1 MRAPPDVVSE
11 LQSQVRRWARANLD
25 AGALE
30 ELGHVPPRM
39 LGELS
44 ELGLFSLTLPEE
56 HGGAGFGITD
66 ACLVVEE
73 LARHDRSVAT
83 TVGLH
88 LGLGSRGI
96 VAFARPEVLA
106 RWLPRMA
113 TGEVI
118 GAFAATEAGAGS
130 DLMSIRTA
138 LREDGDGYVLDGE
151 KSYVTNARYA
161 GCYTVL
167 ARSGKRSHALV
178 LVPRDAEGLTLGPE
192 EKKLGLR
199 ASSTAT
205 VRFDGVRVPR
215 EHVLGGVEAGLD
227 AAYAVLGW
235 GRTMMAAG
243 CVGTARAAAEATVA
257 HVTTRKQFKR
267 TLSAFPAVQSH
278 LGTMLSMI
286 DVMQALVRRTA
297 LALDEGRP
305 AEALSFATKIFASER
320 TFDACDSAI
329 QLHGALGVI
338 EPIGVARLLRDC
350 RVTRIFEGSNDVLL
364 VRLGTLRLASA
375 ERLERIGDAVDPSLR
390 DEARRCD
397 SLAESIDAAVA
408 EVRRSLGFAAVTRQG
423 ILGALARAEIAHH
436 AILALLLEG
445 GRDEGWRDR
454 LDFALRLLERD
465 AASALAA
472 VPLADPLAAQAAR
485 VCARA
490 CNPHEFVERPRVQEP
505 S

>member
-1 MRAPPDVVSE
+1 VPAPPDVVAE
-11 LQSQVRRWARANLD
+11 LRTQVRRWARANLD
-25 AGALE
+25 AAALE
-30 ELGHVPPRM
+30 ELGHVPARI
-39 LGELS
+39 LSELA

-96 VAFARPEVLA
+96 VAFASPEVLA

-113 TGEVI
+113 AGEVI

-130 DLMSIRTA
+130 DLMSIRTT
-138 LREDGDGYVLDGE
+138 LREDGDGYRLDGE
-151 KSYVTNARYA
+151 KSYVTNAHYA

-178 LVPRDAEGLTLGPE
+178 LVPRDSEGLAIGPE
-192 EKKLGLR
+192 ETKLGLR

-205 VRFDGVRVPR
+205 VTFDNVRVPK
-215 EHVLGGVEAGLD
+215 EHVLGGFEAGLEN
-227 AAYAVLGW
+227 AYTVLGW

-243 CVGTARAAAEATVA
+243 CVGTARAAVETTVA

-267 TLSAFPAVQSH
+267 TLSAFPAVQAH
-278 LGTMLSMI
+278 LGTHIAMI
-286 DVMQALVRRTA
+286 DVMQALVHRTA
-297 LALDEGRP
+297 LALDEGRS

-320 TFDACDSAI
+320 TFDACDGAI

-364 VRLGTLRLASA
+364 VRLGTLRLAGS
-375 ERLERIGDAVDPSLR
+375 EKLERIGDAVDPSLR
-390 DEARRCD
+390 DEAQRCD
-397 SLAESIDAAVA
+397 RLAETIDAAVA
-408 EVRRSLGFAAVTRQG
+408 EVRQRLGFAAVTRQG

-436 AILALLLEG
+436 AIAALLLQG
-445 GRDEGWRDR
+445 KRDLGWRDR
-454 LDFALRLLERD
+454 LALAMRLLERD
-465 AASALAA
+465 AESALAA
-472 VPLADPLAAQAAR
+472 VPRADAMAAEAAR
-485 VCARA
+485 VCALA
-490 CNPHEFVERPRVQEP
+490 CNTGEAVERPRVEESQ
-505 S
+505 

>member
-1 MRAPPDVVSE
+1 MPAPPDVATE
-11 LQSQVRRWARANLD
+11 LRTQVRRWALTNLD

-30 ELGHVPPRM
+30 ELGHVPQRI
-39 LGELS
+39 LAELA
-44 ELGLFSLTLPEE
+44 ELGLFSLTLPEA
-56 HGGAGFGITD
+56 HGGAGLGIAD
-66 ACLVVEE
+66 ACLLVEE

-88 LGLGSRGI
+88 LGLGTRGI
-96 VAFARPEVLA
+96 VAFGAPEVQA

-113 TGEVI
+113 AGEVI

-138 LREDGDGYVLDGE
+138 LREDGDGYRLDGE
-151 KSYVTNARYA
+151 KSYVTNAHYA
-161 GCYTVL
+161 GCFTVL
-167 ARSGKRSHALV
+167 ARSGTRSHALV
-178 LVPRDAEGLTLGPE
+178 LVPRDSEGVAIGPE

-205 VRFDGVRVPR
+205 VCFDGVRVPR
-215 EHVLGGVEAGLD
+215 EHVLGGVEAGLEC
-227 AAYAVLGW
+227 AYAVLGW

-243 CVGTARAAAEATVA
+243 CVGTARAAVEASVA
-257 HVTTRKQFKR
+257 HVTTRRQFKR
-267 TLSAFPAVQSH
+267 TLSAFPAVQAH
-278 LGTMLSMI
+278 LGTMLAMV

-320 TFDACDSAI
+320 TFEVCDAAI

-364 VRLGTLRLASA
+364 VRLATLRLASSD
-375 ERLERIGDAVDPSLR
+375 RLERIGDAVEPSLR
-390 DEARRCD
+390 EDARRCD
-397 SLAESIDAAVA
+397 DLADAVDAALA
-408 EVRRSLGFAAVTRQG
+408 DVRHRLGFAAITRQG
-423 ILGALARAEIAHH
+423 ILGALARAEIAHQ
-436 AILALLLEG
+436 ASVAVVLEG
-445 GRDEGWRDR
+445 KRDEGWHDR
-454 LDFALRLLERD
+454 MDLALRLLERD
-465 AASALAA
+465 AIQALAA
-472 VPLADPLAAQAAR
+472 VTRADALAEKASR

-490 CNPHEFVERPRVQEP
+490 CNPSEAVERPRVEV
-505 S
+505 SS

>member
-1 MRAPPDVVSE
+1 M
-11 LQSQVRRWARANLD
+11 NLD

-30 ELGHVPPRM
+30 ELGCVPAR
-39 LGELS
+39 LLAELA

-56 HGGAGFGITD
+56 YGGAGFGIAD

-88 LGLGSRGI
+88 LGLGTRGI
-96 VAFARPEVLA
+96 VAFATPAVRE

-130 DLMSIRTA
+130 DLMSIRA
-138 LREDGDGYVLDGE
+138 AIREDGDGYRLDGE

-167 ARSGKRSHALV
+167 ARSGARSHALL
-178 LVPRDAEGLTLGPE
+178 LVPRDAEGVTLGPE

-215 EHVLGGVEAGLD
+215 DHVLGGVEAGLEG
-227 AAYAVLGW
+227 AYAVLGW

-243 CVGTARAAAEATVA
+243 CVGTARAAVLATVT
-257 HVTTRKQFKR
+257 HVTTRRQFKR
-267 TLSAFPAVQSH
+267 TLSAFPAVQAH
-278 LGTMLSMI
+278 LGTMVAMV
-286 DVMQALVRRTA
+286 DVMQALVRRTS

-320 TFDACDSAI
+320 TFEACDGAI

-364 VRLGTLRLASA
+364 VRLATLRLASS
-375 ERLERIGDAVDPSLR
+375 ERMERITDAVEPSLR
-390 DEARRCD
+390 EEAHRCD
-397 SLAESIDAAVA
+397 RLADSIDASVSD
-408 EVRRSLGFAAVTRQG
+408 VRKRLGFAAITRQG
-423 ILGALARAEIAHH
+423 ILGALGRAEIAHQ
-436 AILALLLEG
+436 ASVAVLLQ
-445 GRDEGWRDR
+445 GRRDDGWRDR
-454 LDFALRLLERD
+454 LDLALRLLERD
-465 AASALAA
+465 AGDALAN
-472 VPLADPLAAQAAR
+472 VPRADALAERAAR
-485 VCARA
+485 VCERA
-490 CNPHEFVERPRVQEP
+490 CNVGPAVERPRLEEP